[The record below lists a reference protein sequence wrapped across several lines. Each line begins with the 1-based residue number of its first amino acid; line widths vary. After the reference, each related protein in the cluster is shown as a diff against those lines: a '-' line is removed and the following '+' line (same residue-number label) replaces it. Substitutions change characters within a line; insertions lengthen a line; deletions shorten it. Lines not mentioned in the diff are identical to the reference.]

1 MAGFCQTNDTRFW
14 DGKAE
19 SIGCLLMVPG
29 FHRLRV
35 TFPLHLHRA
44 SRLALTS
51 AIPGCVGLQVQN
63 TSQSGLPQSWLTGT
77 FRLATD
83 LLIMKPCSVV
93 TWHHAPPQLCCLRTT
108 FVEAVMIDAG
118 QIIYLARN
126 VKVGLGALA
135 AIIFLLTIYTIS
147 LFFGRDGYADY
158 VLVGATLLNTMVVL
172 IFGGVV
178 VMFGQRDSNIDDL
191 KKRTDDFLKRVVR
204 SSLETIAISDVG
216 IFGMECTV
224 SSRKE
229 NIGYVFHLKTSNSS
243 LQEGAPL
250 VQAKVWIGLNV
261 HRFLIIYYLDA
272 TAYQPD
278 IFVEHAKDV
287 FSFTLAGAHSVG
299 YKEVFQPAV
308 VAGENICSV
317 WLVANADKDLLTD
330 PRSKLFWAQ
339 DIAMMTESFLRSA
352 YRSGISFFPKSDP
365 GPL

>member
-1 MAGFCQTNDTRFW
+1 
-14 DGKAE
+14 
-19 SIGCLLMVPG
+19 
-29 FHRLRV
+29 
-35 TFPLHLHRA
+35 
-44 SRLALTS
+44 
-51 AIPGCVGLQVQN
+51 
-63 TSQSGLPQSWLTGT
+63 
-77 FRLATD
+77 
-83 LLIMKPCSVV
+83 
-93 TWHHAPPQLCCLRTT
+93 
-108 FVEAVMIDAG
+108 MIDAG
-118 QIIYLARN
+118 QIIYLTRN

-135 AIIFLLTIYTIS
+135 AVILILSIYTVS

-158 VLVGATLLNTMVVL
+158 VLVGATLLNTMIVVM
-172 IFGGVV
+172 FGGVV

-204 SSLETIAISDVG
+204 SSLETIAIPDAG
-216 IFGMECTV
+216 ILGMECTV

-229 NIGYVFHLKTSNSS
+229 NIGYVFYLKPSS
-243 LQEGAPL
+243 SALREGATL

-272 TAYQPD
+272 TACQPD
-278 IFVEHAKDV
+278 VFVERAKNV
-287 FSFTLAGAHSVG
+287 FSFTLDGAHSVG

-317 WLVANADKDLLTD
+317 WLVARADKDLLTD

-352 YRSGISFFPKSDP
+352 YRSEISFCPKTDP